1 MVSQEN
7 NMSRRQQITI
17 TSVNSLMTVFQEIVV
32 ESMNTTKPNHMILV
46 SFFSEDNVLSDELK
60 LIHAIFLNFKE
71 TKIER
76 SAFWDTWYN
85 VYNDYNSVQ

>member
-1 MVSQEN
+1 
-7 NMSRRQQITI
+7 
-17 TSVNSLMTVFQEIVV
+17 MTVFQEIVV
-32 ESMNTTKPNHMILV
+32 ESMNTTKPNHTILV

-60 LIHAIFLNFKE
+60 LIHAIHVFSNFKV

-85 VYNDYNSVQ
+85 VTITTQFNEKTTRSLSQAKNSREVVVKGT